1 MSQYAE
7 LFATNAIT
15 PRLFV
20 LLSDADLKEIGV
32 VVFGH
37 RKILLHKIAAL
48 NALPPPAPESP
59 GLPETIPPASLP
71 ENGGGVSSGPSTAP
85 AAPQAQRPVA
95 SAPPSVQPLF
105 APPPGVPP
113 PFVPATPVEMQPAAA
128 PVPAPHAEPPPRKTF
143 WAKLIASKFLF
154 ISIVA
159 HLLFGLGATYFIVQR
174 VQAKR
179 KLTFRGGPPS
189 PNPSKRALEHKVSM
203 AKKKTGGAPPQAKRI
218 VSAGISKVSL
228 PEMPTMP
235 TASSVMQG
243 MAAGMGG
250 VGSGQGFGAGGA
262 GGGMGG
268 GGGGGGMTLFGFR
281 GGGGLMGTFYDL
293 KQNPSKKRTP
303 VDSVEKLAKELSR
316 FTHGGWN
323 QSFFDQYFK
332 APTNLSATN
341 LFVPFADSE
350 AAPEAFGV
358 KKFVDP
364 SLWMVFYKGR
374 VSPPESG
381 TWYFVGGADNFLIVR
396 LNGKVVLHSGYPQ
409 YESATQFKAT
419 AKYLYEGFKFS
430 HGPAGGVPGGF
441 AKGAPMQLQA
451 GQFYDME
458 MVIGDDGGLM
468 FFTLLIEKE
477 GVQYE
482 RDGSGNPI
490 LPPFRLGNAKLPEG
504 NQPPHRS
511 DGPIWREKSSGGSL
525 LDAIGGAGGGR

>member
-1 MSQYAE
+1 MGQYAE

-15 PRLFV
+15 PPAFV

-32 VVFGH
+32 VFGH
-37 RKILLHKIAAL
+37 RKIILHKIAVL
-48 NALPPPAPESP
+48 NAVPPPTPESP

-71 ENGGGVSSGPSTAP
+71 ENGGSVSRGPSTAP
-85 AAPQAQRPVA
+85 AAPQTKRPVA

-128 PVPAPHAEPPPRKTF
+128 PVPTPHAEPPPRKTF

-250 VGSGQGFGAGGA
+250 VGSGQGFGAGGT
-262 GGGMGG
+262 GGGMG

-281 GGGGLMGTFYDL
+281 GTGDGLKGTFYDF
-293 KQNPSKKRTP
+293 KQTQDRKPTKM
-303 VDSVEKLAKELSR
+303 
-316 FTHGGWN
+316 
-323 QSFFDQYFK
+323 K
-332 APTNLSATN
+332 AGEN
-341 LFVPFADSE
+341 E
-350 AAPEAFGV
+350 I
-358 KKFVDP
+358 VDP
-364 SLWMVFYKGR
+364 SIAVNIEYIKAIKHFTRNWNKSTLSGFYKAPENLVAYQLMIPELPADEAPKAFNVEKECAPRRWVVHYQARIVPPRDGR
-374 VSPPESG
+374 FRFRGRADDILMVRYNGSNVLDGNYSLYSVERNINTTSESDNAQLI
-381 TWYFVGGADNFLIVR
+381 GGKWIAMRKSVPADLEIIIGECPGGGFFAR
-396 LNGKVVLHSGYPQ
+396 LCIEEDGVAYPDGYPVFQ
-409 YESATQFKAT
+409 LKDVPIPENPGPSVSKKGIVFGVEP
-419 AKYLYEGFKFS
+419 AKMGF
-430 HGPAGGVPGGF
+430 
-441 AKGAPMQLQA
+441 
-451 GQFYDME
+451 
-458 MVIGDDGGLM
+458 
-468 FFTLLIEKE
+468 
-477 GVQYE
+477 
-482 RDGSGNPI
+482 
-490 LPPFRLGNAKLPEG
+490 
-504 NQPPHRS
+504 
-511 DGPIWREKSSGGSL
+511 SSF
-525 LDAIGGAGGGR
+525 GR